1 MPAFTARIDSV
12 LQVLQADQFSLMG
25 RTIVYFPTL
34 IKCTAADRRTS
45 QILQVSADLSAYQLT
60 LTPLGGSALSS
71 LLFFLA
77 NNPVDVRFNA
87 ASDGIFLSAVRQM
100 TLGANLS
107 ALFVTTGSNVT
118 TVLLEMVGGS
128 SAQIT
133 TTLPVA

>member
-1 MPAFTARIDSV
+1 MPAFTARVTSV
-12 LQVLQADQFSLMG
+12 LEIGQAGQFGVMD
-25 RTIVYFPTL
+25 RTIVYLPMTMR
-34 IKCTAADRRTS
+34 CTGADRRS
-45 QILQVSADLSAYQLT
+45 GQVQTISANLSATQLT

-77 NNPVDVRFNA
+77 DQPVDMRINA
-87 ASDGIFLSAVRQM
+87 ASDVTFLSAVRQM

-128 SAQIT
+128 NATVT
-133 TTLPVA
+133 TSLPVP